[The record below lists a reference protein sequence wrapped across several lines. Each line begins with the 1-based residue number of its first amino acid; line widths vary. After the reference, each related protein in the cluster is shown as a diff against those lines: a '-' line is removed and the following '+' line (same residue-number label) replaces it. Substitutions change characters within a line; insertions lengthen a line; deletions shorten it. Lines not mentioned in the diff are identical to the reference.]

1 MKSKL
6 SISIVVFSLFLF
18 GFTTTMLS
26 GQSNNI
32 PPPPPKLDKQKKA
45 KKGEEELARKY
56 FYQHEFDKALPYYKK
71 LSQQYPKRDYLTRQ
85 YVECLDKLG
94 EYDEAIKFLKKKLK
108 KKDTRPQYWVTLGY
122 LYSKKGNTKLQKKS
136 FKKAKEKGINNS
148 IYLNSIAN
156 EFMSKR
162 FPAEATELY
171 IGAYKKTKNTQFLL
185 RIGDIHK
192 AYGNYSEMITTYL
205 QYLDEKPYD
214 IQVIKNK
221 LQNALE
227 KDKDEVIANQLKK
240 SLIRRVQEYPRKTY
254 FSDLLLWFSIQKKDF
269 PMAFTQAR
277 ALDKRLKENGE
288 RVLQLANICS
298 KNKDYVTAIKA
309 TNYILKKGKEYP
321 YYFDALSTKINANYQ
336 KIIET
341 PSPLQEDILN
351 LEEELKNILSE
362 FGKNSNTIF
371 LIKTLSHLQTFY
383 LNKSKEAITSL
394 EKAIKYRGLNELERA
409 ELKMELADEYLYTGE
424 VWESTLL
431 YSQIEKA
438 LSQNPIAAEAKYR
451 NAKLSFY
458 IGEFDWAKT
467 QLLVL
472 KASTSKLIAN
482 DALYLSL
489 LINENIE
496 ADTSAQALKYYGK
509 ASYLLF
515 QNKPNEAIKTLDSIF
530 SVAFF
535 HPIFDDALLQKAK
548 IYLSQKNFIQAE
560 KTLSKL
566 VDDYSHE
573 ITTDDALW
581 LLATLYENELKDLE
595 KAKNIYFKI
604 IKNHPDS
611 IYAEE
616 ARGRY
621 RTLRGDDNK

>member
-1 MKSKL
+1 
-6 SISIVVFSLFLF
+6 
-18 GFTTTMLS
+18 
-26 GQSNNI
+26 
-32 PPPPPKLDKQKKA
+32 
-45 KKGEEELARKY
+45 LARKY
-56 FYQHEFDKALPYYKK
+56 FYQNEYEKALPYYKK
-71 LSQQYPKRDYLTRQ
+71 LCKKHPKRDYFTKQ
-85 YVECLDKLG
+85 YIECLDKLG
-94 EYDEAIKFLKKKLK
+94 QQEKAINFLKKKLK
-108 KKDTRPQYWVTLGY
+108 KKEIRPHFWVSLGY
-122 LYSKKGNTKLQKKS
+122 LYSQQGNTKLQKRS
-136 FKKAKEKGINNS
+136 FKKAKEKGIKNP

-156 EFMSKR
+156 EFMRKR
-162 FPAEATELY
+162 FPTEATELY
-171 IGAYKKTKNTQFLL
+171 VAAYKETKDSQYLL

-221 LQNALE
+221 LQAALE
-227 KDKDEVIANQLKK
+227 KDKEEVIANQLKK

-269 PMAFTQAR
+269 PMAYTQAR
-277 ALDKRLKENGE
+277 ALDKRLKEDGE
-288 RVLQLANICS
+288 RVLHLAKICS
-298 KNKDYVTAIKA
+298 KNKDYATTIKA
-309 TNYILKKGKEYP
+309 TDYILKKGKEYP
-321 YYFDALSTKINANYQ
+321 YYFDALSTKIQANYQ

-351 LEEELKNILSE
+351 LERELQNILNE
-362 FGKNSNTIF
+362 FGRNSNTIF
-371 LIKTLSHLQTFY
+371 LAKTLSHLQTFY
-383 LNKSKEAITSL
+383 LDKNQEAITSL
-394 EKAIKYRGLNELERA
+394 EKAIKYRGLNKLEKA

-438 LSQNPIAAEAKYR
+438 LPQSPIAAEAKYR

-489 LINENIE
+489 LINENMD
-496 ADTSAQALKYYGK
+496 ADTASQALKYFGK
-509 ASYLLF
+509 ASFLLF
-515 QNKPNEAIKTLDSIF
+515 QNKPDFALKTLDSIF

-535 HPIFDDALLQKAK
+535 HPMFDDALLQKAK
-548 IYLSQKNFIQAE
+548 IYLTQHNFVQAE

-566 VDDYSHE
+566 TDDYSHE

-581 LLATLYENELKDLE
+581 LLATLHENELKDLE
-595 KAKNIYFKI
+595 KAKNSYFKI

-621 RTLRGDDNK
+621 RALRGDDK

>member
-1 MKSKL
+1 M
-6 SISIVVFSLFLF
+6 
-18 GFTTTMLS
+18 
-26 GQSNNI
+26 
-32 PPPPPKLDKQKKA
+32 
-45 KKGEEELARKY
+45 ARKY
-56 FYQHEFDKALPYYKK
+56 FYQNEFEKALPYYKK
-71 LSQQYPKRDYLTRQ
+71 LCKKYPKRDYFTKQ
-85 YVECLDKLG
+85 YIECLDKLG
-94 EYDEAIKFLKKKLK
+94 QPQEAIDFLRKKLK
-108 KKDTRPQYWVTLGY
+108 KGKIRPYFWVTLGY
-122 LYSKKGNTKLQKKS
+122 LHSQQGNTKLQKRN
-136 FKKAKEKGINNS
+136 FKKAKEAGIKNP

-171 IGAYKKTKNTQFLL
+171 VAAYKETKDAQYLL

-192 AYGNYSEMITTYL
+192 AYGNYSEMITSYL
-205 QYLDEKPYD
+205 QYLENKPYD

-221 LQNALE
+221 LQTALE
-227 KDKDEVIANQLKK
+227 KDKEEVIANQLKK

-269 PMAFTQAR
+269 PMAFAQAR
-277 ALDKRLKENGE
+277 ALDKRLKEDGE
-288 RVLQLANICS
+288 RVLQLATICS
-298 KNKDYVTAIKA
+298 KNKDYNTSIKA
-309 TNYILKKGKEYP
+309 TDYILKKGKEYP
-321 YYFDALSTKINANYQ
+321 YYFEALSTKIQANYQ
-336 KIIET
+336 KIIEN

-351 LEEELKNILSE
+351 LEKELKNILTE
-362 FGKNSNTIF
+362 FGRNSNTIS
-371 LIKTLSHLQTFY
+371 ITKTLSHLQTFY
-383 LNKSKEAITSL
+383 LGKNQEAITSL
-394 EKAIKYRGLNELERA
+394 EKAIKYRGLNKLEKA

-438 LSQNPIAAEAKYR
+438 LPNNPIAAEAKYR

-489 LINENIE
+489 LINENID
-496 ADTSAQALKYYGK
+496 ADTASQALKYYGK

-515 QNKPNEAIKTLDSIF
+515 QNKPSLAIQTLDSIF

-535 HPIFDDALLQKAK
+535 HPMFDDALLLKVKIQLNQKK
-548 IYLSQKNFIQAE
+548 FIKAE
-560 KTLSKL
+560 KNLSKL
-566 VDDYSHE
+566 IDDYSHE

-595 KAKNIYFKI
+595 KAKNVYFKI

-611 IYAEE
+611 MYAEE

-621 RTLRGDDNK
+621 RNLRGDDN